1 MISYMEATEI
11 VTRQLADSWEP
22 GTFYVDPEGF
32 ENNELFMVP
41 YGAREFLVNDD
52 ETFLV
57 MDSPI
62 ALVNKETG
70 ELDLVVYLD
79 NQDLIESLTA
89 I

>member
-1 MISYMEATEI
+1 MISYIEATAI
-11 VTRQLADSWEP
+11 VARGLADSWEP

-41 YGAREFLVNDD
+41 YGAREWLVNEDD
-52 ETFLV
+52 TFLV

-70 ELDLVVYLD
+70 ELDLVVYLE
-79 NQDLIESLTA
+79 NQELIESLTT

>member
-1 MISYMEATEI
+1 MISYIEATAI
-11 VTRQLADSWEP
+11 VARELADSWEP

-41 YGAREFLVNDD
+41 YGAREWLVNEDD
-52 ETFLV
+52 TFLV

-70 ELDLVVYLD
+70 ELDLVVYLE
-79 NQDLIESLTA
+79 NQELIESLTT